1 MKHVTDLTCCRAIFA
16 GWVFAYHLNLQ
27 AHYASLLGPAGALV
41 RRGSLG
47 VDGFFI
53 LSGMILAYAHPNL
66 SVTFADARQFWAKRL
81 VRIYPVHLAM
91 ILAFALMMG
100 SAWLLH
106 VHPRDPDRF
115 SLGELLSHLTLM
127 HAWGVSDRWAWN
139 YPSWSISAEW
149 AGYLSFPLLWA
160 VLRGQN
166 AIGLAVVLPLT
177 LLGVGA
183 VRAIAHAQDLS
194 LTYDGGVMRLFPEF
208 IAGIA
213 ILPLLPRLP
222 RRLNGYWLAAAG
234 GSGAVL
240 AAIAGSETA
249 TIAAL
254 WVLLLGLL
262 LAGEQGRRPALARV
276 PGLRWLGE
284 ISYSYY
290 MSFAL
295 VETLQAT
302 VWRHLNLLPEEHRL
316 AYMASTTAGTLTLAT
331 LAWALVERPSL
342 RAFAAISRRRARQR
356 PDRAATR
363 EIAPSGG

>member
-1 MKHVTDLTCCRAIFA
+1 
-16 GWVFAYHLNLQ
+16 
-27 AHYASLLGPAGALV
+27 
-41 RRGSLG
+41 
-47 VDGFFI
+47 
-53 LSGMILAYAHPNL
+53 
-66 SVTFADARQFWAKRL
+66 
-81 VRIYPVHLAM
+81 
-91 ILAFALMMG
+91 
-100 SAWLLH
+100 
-106 VHPRDPDRF
+106 
-115 SLGELLSHLTLM
+115 M